1 MSSKQEHPI
10 QAMGFW
16 LFGSLSV
23 VLAVLKLTVAGY
35 WSWWRVMLPFLAFL
49 GHNAVYLLAGFLC
62 FCWLKHEEDEEEPT
76 AVQKHSRAGYNL
88 AALLFF
94 FLFLDNLLRRAEGQG
109 WKGFWPCSGRLEV
122 VVLFGMLSLVAQF
135 VYRSRIVS
143 GLNLCVPF
151 QDRSR
156 RRRFGQASPDR
167 SWRRKNPHHRCGRRT
182 PALCFRC
189 TSQTQCFSRTGEHR

>member
-16 LFGSLSV
+16 VFGFLSA

-35 WSWWRVMLPFLAFL
+35 WSWWRVTLPFLAFL

-62 FCWLKHEEDEEEPT
+62 FCWLKQEEDEEEPT
-76 AVQKHSRAGYNL
+76 TVQKHSREGYNI

-94 FLFLDNLLRRAEGQG
+94 FLFLDNLLRRVEGQA
-109 WKGFWPCSGRLEV
+109 WKGFWLCSGRLEV

-135 VYRSRIVS
+135 EIGRASCRERVCVS
-143 GLNLCVPF
+143 G
-151 QDRSR
+151 
-156 RRRFGQASPDR
+156 GA
-167 SWRRKNPHHRCGRRT
+167 
-182 PALCFRC
+182 
-189 TSQTQCFSRTGEHR
+189 

>member
-1 MSSKQEHPI
+1 MSARRHEQQTRKQEHQI

-16 LFGSLSV
+16 MFGVLSV

-62 FCWLKHEEDEEEPT
+62 FCWLKHEEDEEEPST
-76 AVQKHSRAGYNL
+76 VQKHSREGYNL

-94 FLFLDNLLRRAEGQG
+94 FLFMDNLLRRVE
-109 WKGFWPCSGRLEV
+109 GFWPCSGRFEV

-135 VYRSRIVS
+135 VYWSRIVS
-143 GLNLCVPF
+143 GLN
-151 QDRSR
+151 Q
-156 RRRFGQASPDR
+156 
-167 SWRRKNPHHRCGRRT
+167 
-182 PALCFRC
+182 
-189 TSQTQCFSRTGEHR
+189 EHA